1 MNTIYLP
8 GPDSFMSTTNLT
20 HGILYITSYEA
31 FTAEQFTVARL
42 KGHKKY
48 FLEKSCLHGN

>member
-31 FTAEQFTVARL
+31 M
-42 KGHKKY
+42 
-48 FLEKSCLHGN
+48 SLHWREYTINM